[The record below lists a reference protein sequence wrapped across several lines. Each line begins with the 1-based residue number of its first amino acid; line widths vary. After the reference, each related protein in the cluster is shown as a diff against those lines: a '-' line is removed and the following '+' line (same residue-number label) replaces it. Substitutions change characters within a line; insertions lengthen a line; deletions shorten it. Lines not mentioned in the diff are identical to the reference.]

1 MVMQIVTWAILPA
14 RRSRAAGAWTFRV
27 LGRANLRTSSPDE
40 RIGPD
45 RTGSAKDMEH
55 EFTIPARVVEVTQA
69 PQEIDPDTGELLPPA
84 PAATDDGTPIAPPA
98 EPDDDR
104 PR

>member
-1 MVMQIVTWAILPA
+1 VV
-14 RRSRAAGAWTFRV
+14 
-27 LGRANLRTSSPDE
+27 GRAKLRTSWPDE
-40 RIGPD
+40 RMAPD

-55 EFTIPARVVEVTQA
+55 EFTIPARVVEVTEA

-84 PAATDDGTPIAPPA
+84 PAATDDGTPVSAPTK
-98 EPDDDR
+98 PDDDR

>member
-1 MVMQIVTWAILPA
+1 
-14 RRSRAAGAWTFRV
+14 V
-27 LGRANLRTSSPDE
+27 LGRAKLRTSSSHE
-40 RIGPD
+40 RMAPD

-55 EFTIPARVVEVTQA
+55 EFTIPARVVEVTEA

-84 PAATDDGTPIAPPA
+84 PAATEDGTPMKPPA
-98 EPDDDR
+98 APDDEP

>member
-1 MVMQIVTWAILPA
+1 MSP
-14 RRSRAAGAWTFRV
+14 V
-27 LGRANLRTSSPDE
+27 L
-40 RIGPD
+40 
-45 RTGSAKDMEH
+45 TGSAEDMEH